1 VKIDERTGSME
12 ITAFAVEGET
22 PTSGLAQ
29 VEVKIPLIGPEADN
43 FLERFINLRRQQ
55 REVNFRMDMAQFERV
70 NGRAITNRDTQE
82 KN

>member
-1 VKIDERTGSME
+1 VKIDERTGEME
-12 ITAFAVEGET
+12 INIVM
-22 PTSGLAQ
+22 
-29 VEVKIPLIGPEADN
+29 EVDGKPWHGRGKIPLIGPEADN

-70 NGRAITNRDTQE
+70 NGRAIANRDTQE

>member
-1 VKIDERTGSME
+1 MKIDERTGSME
-12 ITAFAVEGET
+12 ITT
-22 PTSGLAQ
+22 
-29 VEVKIPLIGPEADN
+29 EVGSTMQIPLIGPEADN

-70 NGRAITNRDTQE
+70 NGRAIANRDTQE

>member
-1 VKIDERTGSME
+1 MKIDERTGKMTIENGVGSTFE
-12 ITAFAVEGET
+12 
-22 PTSGLAQ
+22 
-29 VEVKIPLIGPEADN
+29 IPLIGSWADS

-70 NGRAITNRDTQE
+70 NGRAIANRDTQE